1 MGDRLPPVKILF
13 LSQRVPYPPDRGD
26 KITTWHL
33 VERMSRSH
41 DVTCVA
47 FAHDDADREAAD
59 HLSHHGIPTC
69 AIPHDERLQK
79 FRSLPLLATRKPL
92 TLGVYGSAALQAE
105 VDRRAGEADL
115 IYAFSSSMGAF
126 FLSHPELP
134 RVMHIAELDS
144 DKWLQYAERVP
155 FPMSW
160 VYRRE
165 GRTLLQFERRVAS
178 EVNLNVLCTPLEE
191 RIFRDRIPGAPSA
204 VQPNGVDLEH
214 FRPAPDDAEAGHLIF
229 TGVMNYY
236 PNVEG
241 CEFFVR
247 EVLPLVQR
255 EHPRARLSIVGSHP
269 TAAVSRL
276 ARAPGVTVTGFVK
289 DTGEWLRRADIAV
302 APLRIAR
309 GIQNK
314 VLEAMASGLPVVGT
328 TAACQGVGADDG
340 SHYLVSDDA
349 AGLAAAICCLLDD
362 PPRARSLG
370 AAARAFVERHYDWEV
385 VLTRLDEILETCYKE
400 GPRKR

>member
-191 RIFRDRIPGAPSA
+191 RGGVGIEIAALPGLC
-204 VQPNGVDLEH
+204 GI
-214 FRPAPDDAEAGHLIF
+214 RPPRSG
-229 TGVMNYY
+229 
-236 PNVEG
+236 
-241 CEFFVR
+241 
-247 EVLPLVQR
+247 
-255 EHPRARLSIVGSHP
+255 RARRGARH
-269 TAAVSRL
+269 TAATKRPGTAGRAAYGRHKAAEYGG
-276 ARAPGVTVTGFVK
+276 ARI
-289 DTGEWLRRADIAV
+289 R
-302 APLRIAR
+302 
-309 GIQNK
+309 
-314 VLEAMASGLPVVGT
+314 
-328 TAACQGVGADDG
+328 
-340 SHYLVSDDA
+340 
-349 AGLAAAICCLLDD
+349 
-362 PPRARSLG
+362 PP
-370 AAARAFVERHYDWEV
+370 
-385 VLTRLDEILETCYKE
+385 
-400 GPRKR
+400 